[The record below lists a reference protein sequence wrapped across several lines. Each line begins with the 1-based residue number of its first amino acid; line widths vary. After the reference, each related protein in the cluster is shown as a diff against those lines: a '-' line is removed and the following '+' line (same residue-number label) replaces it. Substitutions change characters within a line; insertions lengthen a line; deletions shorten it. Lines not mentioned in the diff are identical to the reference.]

1 MPTDLPSLFSNIVR
15 LEIELWN
22 AVERRLRDEHGVAL
36 SWYEVM
42 DLIDRSDSATVKHL
56 TQELSITVGGASK
69 IADRIQ
75 SAGYLRRTPH
85 PTDGR
90 SSILELTRDGT
101 RLIGKLRTTVTQE
114 LGHLISHSV
123 PDAVTQRLANDIG
136 TLRKALTHNRDG
148 KEADSP

>member
-1 MPTDLPSLFSNIVR
+1 MPTDLPALFSSIVR

-36 SWYEVM
+36 SWYELM
-42 DLIDRSDSATVKHL
+42 NLIDQSDSATVNHL

-69 IADRIQ
+69 IVDRIE

-90 SSILELTRDGT
+90 SSILNLTRNGT
-101 RLIGKLRTTVTQE
+101 RLIGRLRTTVTKE
-114 LGHLISHSV
+114 LDRLISHAV
-123 PDAVTQRLANDIG
+123 PETVTRRLATDIG
-136 TLRKALTHNRDG
+136 TLRKALAHTRHSAG
-148 KEADSP
+148 ADSP